1 MLRDAPRNPL
11 LVQVLSLYLLLLA
24 FFVVLNT
31 ISRVEEA
38 RLKAV
43 SGSLNETFAAVGL
56 PADETLRITSNEGE
70 ILQDAAFLKRLGSLI
85 KTELAIAE
93 VSELSLGRTLEV
105 VVSTSALYV
114 ADQAAI
120 APEHRQLI
128 DDVAKAVRTPP
139 RDLRYDVEILLGSD
153 PGNELAVSRAAYLA
167 DVFAAAGVQK
177 RSLLAGLERGRSG
190 DLRLRFHVRP
200 IREGSYRFFARP
212 SR

>member
-1 MLRDAPRNPL
+1 MLRDSPRNPL

-56 PADETLRITSNEGE
+56 PADHSLRITSNEGE
-70 ILQDAAFLKRLGSLI
+70 VLADAVLFQRLGSLI

-93 VSELSLGRTLEV
+93 VTEITLGRTLEV
-105 VVSTSALYV
+105 SVAQSALYV

-128 DDVAKAVRTPP
+128 DDVARAVRQPP
-139 RDLRYDVEILLGSD
+139 RDMRYDVEILLSSE
-153 PGNELAVSRAAYLA
+153 PGNELAVARAAYLA
-167 DVFAAAGVQK
+167 DVFTAAGVAK
-177 RSLLAGLERGRSG
+177 RSLLAGLERGGSG
-190 DLRLRFHVRP
+190 KLKLRFHVRP
-200 IREGSYRFFARP
+200 SREASYRFFERQP
-212 SR
+212 R